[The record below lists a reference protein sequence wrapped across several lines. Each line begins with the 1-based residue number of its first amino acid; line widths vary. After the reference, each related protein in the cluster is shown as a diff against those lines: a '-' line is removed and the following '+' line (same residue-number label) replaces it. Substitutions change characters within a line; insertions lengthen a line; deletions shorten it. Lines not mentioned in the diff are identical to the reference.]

1 MIRGLSGKKLINQ
14 IARPLP
20 CPLNREPRHKQ
31 AGGASFRSLG
41 VWVSD
46 FTWRSIIERALTATK
61 EAQFVRQ
68 KEKEKERERERERE
82 REYQTTAMEPV
93 ENRCFIRFG
102 LSTSGKRRKTIIAFS
117 RGLQRKYC
125 HCRRGQ
131 SAVDGIN
138 LA

>member
-1 MIRGLSGKKLINQ
+1 MVRGLSGKKLINQ

-31 AGGASFRSLG
+31 ACGASFRSLG

-68 KEKEKERERERERE
+68 KEKERERERVSDNSDEACRKSVLYPL
-82 REYQTTAMEPV
+82 RAFDIRKAAKDD
-93 ENRCFIRFG
+93 NCFFQGVTKKI
-102 LSTSGKRRKTIIAFS
+102 LSLSEGAKC
-117 RGLQRKYC
+117 G
-125 HCRRGQ
+125 
-131 SAVDGIN
+131 
-138 LA
+138 

>member
-1 MIRGLSGKKLINQ
+1 MAID
-14 IARPLP
+14 
-20 CPLNREPRHKQ
+20 NREGTNGHK
-31 AGGASFRSLG
+31 RS
-41 VWVSD
+41 
-46 FTWRSIIERALTATK
+46 SICKA
-61 EAQFVRQ
+61 
-68 KEKEKERERERERE
+68 EREREKE

>member
-1 MIRGLSGKKLINQ
+1 MVRGLSGKKLINQ

-68 KEKEKERERERERE
+68 KERERE